1 MTKPS
6 GTTLHLVSNIDRV
19 ISSLALSLEPGP
31 DARLVLVETAMLAEG
46 RRLDAAAGLPF
57 EAHGFTVEVCDLA
70 QEAPE
75 DLARR
80 LEGARGIVLMGGN
93 TFTLM
98 EALDDIGFD
107 EIVRARAEKG
117 PFHVIG
123 ESAGAV
129 VMGSRITHV
138 ASMDDP
144 LAANRVVEAGLGW
157 IDARVLPHRN
167 CPDYGFGE
175 AVERLLQSDDNPEDF
190 LVIDEVEWHSIA
202 ALEDE
207 IISMTNYPEPPH
219 NLIDGVAR
227 AKASPDRFQIPSPLL
242 INEMGITSRSD

>member
-1 MTKPS
+1 MSKPD
-6 GTTLHLVSNIDRV
+6 GTTLHLVSNIDHV
-19 ISSLALSLEPGP
+19 ISALALALEPGP

-46 RRLDAAAGLPF
+46 RRLDPVAGLPF
-57 EAHGFTVEVCDLA
+57 DNRGFAVEVCDLA
-70 QEAPE
+70 RETPE
-75 DLARR
+75 GLAAR

-107 EIVRARAEKG
+107 DIVRARAEKG
-117 PFHVIG
+117 PFHVVG

-138 ASMDDP
+138 ASIDDP
-144 LAANRVVEAGLGW
+144 MAASRVVETGLGW

-175 AVERLLQSDDNPEDF
+175 AVERLLQSDANPEDF

-202 ALEDE
+202 A
-207 IISMTNYPEPPH
+207 
-219 NLIDGVAR
+219 
-227 AKASPDRFQIPSPLL
+227 
-242 INEMGITSRSD
+242 